1 MTAKELIAIQIERAV
16 TDLFRSAKA
25 MPEDRLNAKS
35 AESCRS
41 PLELLQ
47 ECAQSLKWAPMLLK
61 SDGPPNFDP
70 EAFEKARQERAQ
82 WTTIDACEEAARKI
96 LAETLDYI
104 ENYPE
109 SDLDRMIA
117 LPFMP
122 DLKLSVAEILASP
135 YWNLTYHLGQINF
148 IQTTYGD
155 MEMH

>member
-1 MTAKELIAIQIERAV
+1 M
-16 TDLFRSAKA
+16 
-25 MPEDRLNAKS
+25 
-35 AESCRS
+35 
-41 PLELLQ
+41 
-47 ECAQSLKWAPMLLK
+47 
-61 SDGPPNFDP
+61 
-70 EAFEKARQERAQ
+70 
-82 WTTIDACEEAARKI
+82 
-96 LAETLDYI
+96 AETLDYI

-109 SDLDRMIA
+109 GDLDRMIA